1 MPEDLTETSIR
12 SIPGQKSVAGEMSN
26 QSRGTRDISE
36 RMARAAQEVEAPVD
50 CISAIGRETE
60 NTRMLADQVSDAASD
75 LAKEVNVF
83 AEDVS
88 LGIDATSG
96 QK

>member
-1 MPEDLTETSIR
+1 MPEDLIIKVDTQTD
-12 SIPGQKSVAGEMSN
+12 GQPVAGDKS
-26 QSRGTRDISE
+26 
-36 RMARAAQEVEAPVD
+36 ARAAQEVEAPVD
-50 CISAIGRETE
+50 SISAISRETE

-75 LAKEVNVF
+75 LAKEVSEF
-83 AEDVS
+83 AEDMS

>member
-1 MPEDLTETSIR
+1 
-12 SIPGQKSVAGEMSN
+12 
-26 QSRGTRDISE
+26 
-36 RMARAAQEVEAPVD
+36 MARAAQEVEAPVD
-50 CISAIGRETE
+50 SISAINRETE

-75 LAKEVNVF
+75 LAKEVSEFV
-83 AEDVS
+83 EDVS

>member
-1 MPEDLTETSIR
+1 
-12 SIPGQKSVAGEMSN
+12 
-26 QSRGTRDISE
+26 
-36 RMARAAQEVEAPVD
+36 MARAAQEVEAPVD
-50 CISAIGRETE
+50 SISAISRETE
-60 NTRMLADQVSDAASD
+60 NTRMLADQVSNAASD
-75 LAKEVNVF
+75 LAKEVSEF